1 VGTEYLRRIEEGN
14 ERLFSE
20 NSNIRNFIELSQDH
34 ILPHI
39 MSSILITSK
48 KDLDFPELREGA
60 VKTLTTCVACCGRNF
75 FDRVTEGVSRV
86 LQSANPG
93 ERQASALLFSCLV
106 DYSDRDYILQC
117 FINGFTH
124 LYQLI

>member
-1 VGTEYLRRIEEGN
+1 MQEGN
-14 ERLFSE
+14 ERLFG
-20 NSNIRNFIELSQDH
+20 NNANIRNFIEESQDV

-39 MSSILITSK
+39 MASILILSK
-48 KDLDFPELREGA
+48 DDLDFCELRDGA
-60 VKTLTTCVACCGRNF
+60 VKTLTTCVACCGKSF
-75 FDRVTEGVSRV
+75 FDRVTDGVSRV

-106 DYSDRDYILQC
+106 DYADKDYILQC
-117 FINGFTH
+117 FTNGFTH